1 MKNELIDVSPT
12 RKEIRIEIEPEEI
25 RSAYDRISKQYSKA
39 ATVPGFRP
47 GHAPTSVVRTR
58 YKSEI
63 RSDVIRELL
72 PDAVNAAIAEH
83 SIHSIGEPNVELDN
97 TEALDNLGDQP
108 ITVKVGLEVLPE
120 ITLSEYKGLEITR
133 RLRPITDADID
144 RVIDEF
150 RNSTAAFMPVED
162 RPSELGDT
170 VTINARGKFADEP
183 DAEEIK
189 VDDVEVVL
197 GGPGVQQEFT
207 ENLTGVRPEETKTFL
222 VDYPQDFSSP
232 GLAGKKVEYAA
243 EVTAVRKKELP
254 ELDDEWAAS
263 LGGDVDSVATLRTKV
278 REDLEARATAES
290 DHQMRGEVVR
300 KLVAAHQFEVP
311 ESLVEQQTVHRLE
324 EIARQMMNRG
334 VDPRTAQVDWAGARE
349 ELKVQAEEDVRA
361 TMLMEKIAEA
371 ENITISDEE
380 IEAEIESIATA
391 TRQSIEQVRAA
402 LTKNGGE
409 RSIAQRLR
417 NRKALD
423 LLIENARVTDA
434 EWTEPTEADDAPK
447 EESSD
452 HPQNQ
457 SE

>member
-83 SIHSIGEPNVELDN
+83 SIHAIGEPNVELDN

-263 LGGDVDSVATLRTKV
+263 LGGDVDSIATLKTKV

>member
-72 PDAVNAAIAEH
+72 PDAVNNAIAEH
-83 SIHSIGEPNVELDN
+83 SIHAIGEPNVELDS
-97 TEALDNLGDQP
+97 TEALEHLGDEP

-120 ITLSEYKGLEITR
+120 ITLGEYKGLEITR

-144 RVIDEF
+144 RVIEEF

-162 RPSELGDT
+162 RASELGDT

-183 DAEEIK
+183 EAEEIK

-254 ELDDEWAAS
+254 ELDDEWATS
-263 LGGDVDSVATLRTKV
+263 LGGEVDSVATLRTKV

-290 DHQMRGEVVR
+290 DHQLRGEVVR

-311 ESLVEQQTVHRLE
+311 ESLVEQQTVHRME

-334 VDPRTAQVDWAGARE
+334 VDPRTAQLDWAGARE
-349 ELKVQAEEDVRA
+349 ELKVQAVEDVRA

-371 ENITISDEE
+371 ENIAVSNEE
-380 IEAEIESIATA
+380 VEAEIESIATA
-391 TRQSIEQVRAA
+391 ARQSIEQVRAA

-434 EWTEPTEADDAPK
+434 EWTEPTEAEDAPK
-447 EESSD
+447 EE
-452 HPQNQ
+452 
-457 SE
+457 

>member
-12 RKEIRIEIEPEEI
+12 RKEIRIEIEPAEI
-25 RSAYDRISKQYSKA
+25 RSAYDRISQQYSKA
-39 ATVPGFRP
+39 ATIPGFRP

-63 RSDVIRELL
+63 KSEVLRELL
-72 PDAVNAAIAEH
+72 PDAVNNAITEH
-83 SIHSIGEPNVELDN
+83 SIHAIGEPDVQVDN
-97 TEALDNLGDQP
+97 PEALDRLGEES

-120 ITLSEYKGLEITR
+120 ITLNEYKGLEATR
-133 RLRPITDADID
+133 RVHAITDADID

-162 RPSELGDT
+162 RASELGDT

-183 DAEEIK
+183 DEEEIK

-207 ENLTGVRPEETKTFL
+207 ENLTGVRPEETKAF
-222 VDYPQDFSSP
+222 VVHYPQDFSSP
-232 GLAGKKVEYAA
+232 GLAGKKVEYVA
-243 EVTAVRKKELP
+243 EVTAVQKKELP
-254 ELDDEWAAS
+254 ELDDEWATS
-263 LGGDVDSVATLRTKV
+263 LGGEVDSVATLKTKV

-290 DHQMRGEVVR
+290 DHHVRAEVMR
-300 KLVAAHQFEVP
+300 KLVAAHPFEVP
-311 ESLVEQQTVHRLE
+311 QSLVEQQTDHRLE
-324 EIARQMMNRG
+324 EVARQMASRG
-334 VDPRTAQVDWAGARE
+334 IDPRTAQLDWERARE

-361 TMLMEKIAEA
+361 TMLMEKIAEV

-380 IEAEIESIATA
+380 VEAEIEAIATA
-391 TRQSIEQVRAA
+391 AQQSKEQVRAA

-434 EWTEPTEADDAPK
+434 EWTEPKEAEDTP
-447 EESSD
+447 EE
-452 HPQNQ
+452 
-457 SE
+457 E